1 MLVNGQLTC
10 SSPWFKPKCIISGY
24 QSPNDPG
31 YEQNSSF
38 KLEEVKSDPHEEF
51 LAGESIS
58 FRATDR
64 RLISCHFNGKNPTE
78 EDIREIFGDYI
89 TFSKSET
96 IAETEVVNNT
106 AKNNQTKD
114 NLPSFPSSGRTSS
127 GKGSSQQ

>member
-1 MLVNGQLTC
+1 MAKKSQIVKDVMLVNGQLTC

-64 RLISCHFNGKNPTE
+64 RQRNGFAKYGGGE
-78 EDIREIFGDYI
+78 VRCYFRFG
-89 TFSKSET
+89 
-96 IAETEVVNNT
+96 
-106 AKNNQTKD
+106 
-114 NLPSFPSSGRTSS
+114 
-127 GKGSSQQ
+127 